1 LIAEAN
7 SSIIE
12 WIFPS
17 KARHPDLPLVG
28 TDFQNTITSG
38 GSMKRILLLLSAAAL
53 LTGGCAQKPATN
65 TATST
70 PATSASPAAG
80 AAKTTKKLP
89 ESKVNPVPADW
100 ITMSD
105 EVRGYE
111 FKVPQGT
118 QHKTDTVNGVDV
130 YAANVPAPY
139 DINVLIFAFKDK
151 TVSKDELMKR
161 VEGVLQSMGEKDVK
175 VTDIKELSDD
185 YSVASISSV
194 DEKGKTTKGKVL
206 VGTDVTDNYIVMVG
220 TDADKYSAN
229 EKTIDEIWGSFG
241 MYSGGYSGNS

>member
-1 LIAEAN
+1 
-7 SSIIE
+7 
-12 WIFPS
+12 
-17 KARHPDLPLVG
+17 
-28 TDFQNTITSG
+28 
-38 GSMKRILLLLSAAAL
+38 MKRILLLISVLALVAA
-53 LTGGCAQKPATN
+53 GCGQKPATN
-65 TATST
+65 TASST
-70 PATSASPAAG
+70 PTPASSPAT
-80 AAKTTKKLP
+80 AKTTKKIP
-89 ESKVNPVPADW
+89 ENKVNPVPADW

-118 QHKTDTVNGVDV
+118 EHKTDTVNGVDV

-139 DINVLIFAFKDK
+139 DINVLVFAFKDK
-151 TVSKDELMKR
+151 TLTKDDLMKK

-220 TDADKYSAN
+220 TDADKFAAN

-241 MYSGGYSGNS
+241 MYSGGASGTS

>member
-1 LIAEAN
+1 
-7 SSIIE
+7 
-12 WIFPS
+12 
-17 KARHPDLPLVG
+17 
-28 TDFQNTITSG
+28 
-38 GSMKRILLLLSAAAL
+38 MKRILLFIGAVSL
-53 LTGGCAQKPATN
+53 LTGGCAQKPAAN
-65 TATST
+65 TASST
-70 PATSASPAAG
+70 PASSASPAASS
-80 AAKTTKKLP
+80 AKTTKKLP

-151 TVSKDELMKR
+151 TLTKDDLMKK
-161 VEGVLQSMGEKDVK
+161 VESALQSMGEKDVK
-175 VTDIKELSDD
+175 VTDVKELSDD
-185 YSVASISSV
+185 YSIASISSV
-194 DEKGKTTKGKVL
+194 DEKGKITKGKVL
-206 VGTDVTDNYIVMVG
+206 VGTDVTDNYIMMIG
-220 TDADKYSAN
+220 TEADKFAAN

-241 MYSGGYSGNS
+241 MYSGGSSGNS

>member
-1 LIAEAN
+1 
-7 SSIIE
+7 
-12 WIFPS
+12 
-17 KARHPDLPLVG
+17 
-28 TDFQNTITSG
+28 
-38 GSMKRILLLLSAAAL
+38 MKRILLLLSALAL
-53 LTGGCAQKPATN
+53 LTGGCAQKPVVTTS
-65 TATST
+65 TATPAST
-70 PATSASPAAG
+70 ASPAS

-100 ITMSD
+100 ITMAD

-130 YAANVPAPY
+130 YAASVPAPY
-139 DINVLIFAFKDK
+139 DIQVLIFAFKDK
-151 TVSKDELMKR
+151 TLTKDDLMKR

-175 VTDIKELSDD
+175 VTDVKELSDD
-185 YSVASISSV
+185 YSLASISSV

-220 TDADKYSAN
+220 TDADKFSAN

-241 MYSGGYSGNS
+241 MYSGGASGNN

>member
-1 LIAEAN
+1 
-7 SSIIE
+7 
-12 WIFPS
+12 
-17 KARHPDLPLVG
+17 
-28 TDFQNTITSG
+28 
-38 GSMKRILLLLSAAAL
+38 MKRILLLLSAVAL
-53 LTGGCAQKPATN
+53 LTGGCAQKPAANTN
-65 TATST
+65 TASAT
-70 PATSASPAAG
+70 PAPNTSPAST

-105 EVRGYE
+105 EARGYE

-151 TVSKDELMKR
+151 TLTKDDLMKK
-161 VEGVLQSMGEKDVK
+161 VEAALQSMGEKDIK
-175 VTDIKELSDD
+175 VTDVKELSDD
-185 YSVASISSV
+185 YSLASISSV

-206 VGTDVTDNYIVMVG
+206 VGTDVTDNYIVMIG
-220 TDADKYSAN
+220 TEADKFSAN

-241 MYSGGYSGNS
+241 MYSGGSSGNS